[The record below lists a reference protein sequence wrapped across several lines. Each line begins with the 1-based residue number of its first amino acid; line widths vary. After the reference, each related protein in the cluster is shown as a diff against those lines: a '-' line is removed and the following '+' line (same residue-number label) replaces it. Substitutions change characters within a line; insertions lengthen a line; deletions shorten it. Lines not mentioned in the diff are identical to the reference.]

1 MRGCVTMSLFIF
13 AGIGGFRIGD
23 MLFALVSFSMLLGI
37 IIGIVL
43 LFTKVIPNTKAKR
56 TQLNRIEEKM
66 DEILKN
72 Q

>member
-1 MRGCVTMSLFIF
+1 MSLIIF

>member
-13 AGIGGFRIGD
+13 AGIGGFHIGD
-23 MLFALVSFSMLLGI
+23 MLFALVSFSMLLAI